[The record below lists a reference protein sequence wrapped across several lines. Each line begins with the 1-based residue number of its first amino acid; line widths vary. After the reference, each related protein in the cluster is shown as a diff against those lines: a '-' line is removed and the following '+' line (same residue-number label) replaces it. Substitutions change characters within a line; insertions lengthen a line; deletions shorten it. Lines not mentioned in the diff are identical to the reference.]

1 MANLVKKITQYTVS
15 SSLFKKNSW
24 NTPESHWFIS
34 IYQKIIENVAERL
47 SVRYNESNS
56 NKDSSSE
63 SREKSDGFYIKSGKL
78 IYSLFTSGVFEVH
91 SSWRVM
97 RAALLFLRKNA
108 NEHFFKKLSPKV
120 SFFFRLLKKLMFS
133 FSFYFTSTKNS
144 RYHRDNIIY
153 YNNYNL
159 WLPKRKTFP
168 GVMLSKYFS
177 FQFGIS

>member
-15 SSLFKKNSW
+15 SSLFKKHSW

-34 IYQKIIENVAERL
+34 IYQKIITNVAERL

-144 RYHRDNIIY
+144 RYHRGNIIY

-159 WLPKRKTFP
+159 
-168 GVMLSKYFS
+168 
-177 FQFGIS
+177 

>member
-1 MANLVKKITQYTVS
+1 MFIFEKKITEICYLKAFLKRFFHYCSWTIFPEWMANLVKKITQYTVS

-34 IYQKIIENVAERL
+34 IYQKIITNVAERL

-63 SREKSDGFYIKSGKL
+63 SREKSDCFYIKSGKL

-120 SFFFRLLKKLMFS
+120 SFFFDS
-133 FSFYFTSTKNS
+133 
-144 RYHRDNIIY
+144 
-153 YNNYNL
+153 
-159 WLPKRKTFP
+159 
-168 GVMLSKYFS
+168 
-177 FQFGIS
+177 

>member
-1 MANLVKKITQYTVS
+1 MFIFEKKITEICYLKAFLNVFFIIVPGPFFPEWMANLVKKITQYTVS

-34 IYQKIIENVAERL
+34 IYQKIITNVAERL

-78 IYSLFTSGVFEVH
+78 VYSLFTSGVFEVH

-97 RAALLFLRKNA
+97 RAALLFLRKNV
-108 NEHFFKKLSPKV
+108 HFFKKLSPKV
-120 SFFFRLLKKLMFS
+120 SFFFDS
-133 FSFYFTSTKNS
+133 
-144 RYHRDNIIY
+144 
-153 YNNYNL
+153 
-159 WLPKRKTFP
+159 
-168 GVMLSKYFS
+168 
-177 FQFGIS
+177 

>member
-1 MANLVKKITQYTVS
+1 M
-15 SSLFKKNSW
+15 
-24 NTPESHWFIS
+24 
-34 IYQKIIENVAERL
+34 AERL
-47 SVRYNESNS
+47 SARYNESNS

-120 SFFFRLLKKLMFS
+120 SFFFRLLKNLCFLSPSTLPQLKILVIIAATLFTITTIICDFEKGKLSLVLCYRNIFPFS
-133 FSFYFTSTKNS
+133 LALV
-144 RYHRDNIIY
+144 
-153 YNNYNL
+153 NL
-159 WLPKRKTFP
+159 FLD
-168 GVMLSKYFS
+168 
-177 FQFGIS
+177 

>member
-34 IYQKIIENVAERL
+34 IYQKIITNVAERL

-56 NKDSSSE
+56 NRDSSSE
-63 SREKSDGFYIKSGKL
+63 PREKSDGFYIKSGKL

-97 RAALLFLRKNA
+97 RAALLFLRKN
-108 NEHFFKKLSPKV
+108 EHFFKKLSPKV
-120 SFFFRLLKKLMFS
+120 SFFFDSQKNLCFLSPSTLPQLKILVI
-133 FSFYFTSTKNS
+133 N
-144 RYHRDNIIY
+144 RGNIIY

-159 WLPKRKTFP
+159 WLRKKKTFP